1 MADLEKTVSIIF
13 AGVDNLSGTAS
24 QINRSFSDLGGSISS
39 VADPLAGIAESVLK
53 AEAALAALAVGGLVV
68 AFNAS
73 KNFESS
79 MIELKKVVGDQPE
92 VLDAA
97 KTKALELSAVYGESA
112 SDILG
117 SMAEFKQAGFDMND
131 SMTLA
136 ATAMDMVI
144 AGGVEASQASEL
156 LVASL
161 KGFREP
167 ASEAGRLLDILNS
180 ISNAYA
186 TDVEQLGVGM
196 AALSPIAYQMGFS
209 MEETAGVLTPVI
221 EIFRSGDEAAVA
233 LKTGLLK
240 LIDDSAP
247 VKNALESIGVS
258 QFDLNG
264 NMRSGKDI
272 LNDVAVAFQG
282 LDQNQKLFVTQQ
294 LVGIQQ
300 SARMVEVFDNLSKS
314 TDITAVAM
322 GSAGSAAGEVAARL
336 ESSEVAVN
344 RFISSFTNLS
354 IAVGDSFRE
363 AAKEAINGGTDIE
376 TALEGLV
383 RSGAFDPLL
392 NMVAEFAEDTGTY
405 LSGIAQA
412 LPEAMEGVD
421 FSALIEQVRGL
432 GTEIGEAFDLLFG
445 SFDLTKPEELEAA
458 IQKVVNVMTN
468 LTATARNVIDGM
480 SPLFSTIGI
489 GVDKFSELGTGAT
502 ELAGKILGTAETIS
516 KFVSALSYVGPAI
529 GVLVSGQIITA
540 TANVLNLTGSL
551 LGLGPL
557 AIPAGIAAGITAIGY
572 AGAYALHEVVQFVA
586 GINDIPNEID
596 MKLTLESG
604 DVIDLVTGYIRDT
617 DGKIVGVPTTMTLEN
632 GDTIDTISGYITDA
646 DGKQVQVR
654 SEVVLENGDT
664 LDLINGLI
672 TSAESGQTYDLHAKI
687 TIDQTTD
694 EWVKE
699 AIQNGESQLLI
710 NYVVDPSTENLAA
723 AMEELGA
730 GFFDN
735 TKAALDANVKGPIME
750 TLEWIDAEGQRHE
763 LKVPVDN
770 TDIAKTTAA
779 IEAVPTEKMLEIK
792 LQGDIDTELAQIKA
806 NAEIAQTSM
815 EWTAKVNIAQAE
827 TAMQVFKA
835 SIDSVNTGIQSTG
848 NTLTGLFDLLG
859 DSPNSFK
866 LSSAINAE
874 MKYREQEFQLQK
886 QLLEQEIELNKQK
899 TDAAKNGESMIS
911 ITAEG
916 LEPELEAFM
925 WKIIERVHIRAT
937 SEASEFLLGI

>member
-79 MIELKKVVGDQPE
+79 MIELKKVVGDQPA
-92 VLDAA
+92 VLDEA
-97 KTKALELSAVYGESA
+97 KAKALELSAVYGESA

-117 SMAEFKQAGFDMND
+117 SMAEFKQAGFDMQD

-186 TDVEQLGVGM
+186 TDVEQLGIGM

-258 QFDLNG
+258 QLDLNG

-272 LNDVAVAFQG
+272 LNDVAVAFQD

-322 GSAGSAAGEVAARL
+322 NSAGSAAGEVAARL

-376 TALEGLV
+376 MALQNLV
-383 RSGAFDPLL
+383 QSGAFDPLL
-392 NMVAEFAEDTGTY
+392 NMVAEFAEDTGAY

-432 GTEIGEAFDLLFG
+432 GTEIGEAFDLIFG

-458 IQKVVNVMTN
+458 IQKVVDVIKN
-468 LTATARNVIDGM
+468 LTAMTSGVLEGM
-480 SPLFSTIGI
+480 SPLFSAIGI
-489 GVDKFSELGTGAT
+489 GIEKFAAMDTETAKLLGTISG
-502 ELAGKILGTAETIS
+502 AGKTIS
-516 KFVSALSYVGPAI
+516 EFIDVLTKIGPALN
-529 GVLVSGQIITA
+529 VLTYGTIVSA
-540 TANVLNLTGSL
+540 TANVASL
-551 LGLGPL
+551 VFGLGGLGLVAVPV
-557 AIPAGIAAGITAIGY
+557 GIAAGITAIGY
-572 AGAYALHEVVQFVA
+572 AANECFEAVNRANEALGYIPEVVDTKIVIS
-586 GINDIPNEID
+586 GGDEMDI
-596 MKLTLESG
+596 
-604 DVIDLVTGYIRDT
+604 VTGYIYDL
-617 DGKIVGVPTTMTLEN
+617 DGKTVDVPVNVTLSD
-632 GDTIDTISGYITDA
+632 GGTINTVTGFITDA
-646 DGKQVQVR
+646 DGK
-654 SEVVLENGDT
+654 EVKVDSAVTLQNGDT
-664 LDLINGLI
+664 LDMINGFLKE
-672 TSAESGQTYDLHAKI
+672 AESGKVYDLK
-687 TIDQTTD
+687 TKLTVD
-694 EWVKE
+694 ETSGQNEKLIE
-699 AIQNGESQLLI
+699 ALRTSEANISV
-710 NYVVDPSTENLAA
+710 NYELNPETGKFEAVLTEIGASTE
-723 AMEELGA
+723 
-730 GFFDN
+730 
-735 TKAALDANVKGPIME
+735 AALNENVKQPIME
-750 TLEWIDAEGQRHE
+750 MLEWVDEAGNTHQ

-770 TDIAKTTAA
+770 TDLDKTKAA
-779 IEAVPTEKMLEIK
+779 IEAIPTEKMLEIE
-792 LQGDIDTELAQIKA
+792 LQGEVDERLEKIKA
-806 NAEIAQTSM
+806 AADIVQTKM
-815 EWTAKVNIAQAE
+815 EWQAKVDIAKAE
-827 TAMQVFKA
+827 A
-835 SIDSVNTGIQSTG
+835 SIRAFEASINSVNAGIESTG
-848 NTLTGLFDLLG
+848 NTLVGLFDA
-859 DSPNSFK
+859 
-866 LSSAINAE
+866 LSGPGSLKASSLIDKEAE
-874 MKYREQEFQLQK
+874 YREQQFELQK
-886 QLLEQEIELNKQK
+886 KLLEQQIELNKEK
-899 TDAAKNGESMIS
+899 LDAMKDGESLIS
-911 ITAEG
+911 ISAEG

-925 WKIIERVHIRAT
+925 WKIIEKVQIRAT
-937 SEASEFLLGI
+937 EEASEFLLGI

>member
-92 VLDAA
+92 VLNEAKVAA
-97 KTKALELSAVYGESA
+97 LDLSAKYGESA

-117 SMAEFKQAGFDMND
+117 SMAEFKQAGFDMSD

-136 ATAMDMVI
+136 KTAMDMVI
-144 AGGVEASQASEL
+144 AGGVESAQASEL

-167 ASEAGRLLDILNS
+167 ASEAARLLEILNT
-180 ISNAYA
+180 ISNNYA
-186 TDVEQLGVGM
+186 TDVEQLAIGM
-196 AALSPIAYQMGFS
+196 AEFSPIAYQMGFS
-209 MEETAGVLTPVI
+209 MEETAGILTPVI
-221 EIFRSGDEAAVA
+221 EVFRSGGEAAIA

-240 LIDDSAP
+240 LIDDSEP
-247 VKNALESIGVS
+247 VKSALASIGVS
-258 QFDLNG
+258 QTDLNG
-264 NMRSGKDI
+264 NLRSGEDI
-272 LNDVAVAFQG
+272 LKDVTVAFQG
-282 LDQNQKLFVTQQ
+282 LDQNQKLYITQQ
-294 LVGIQQ
+294 LVGTQQ

-322 GSAGSAAGEVAARL
+322 GSAGSAAQEVAARL

-458 IQKVVNVMTN
+458 IQKVVDVIKN
-468 LTATARNVIDGM
+468 LTAMTSGVLEGM
-480 SPLFSTIGI
+480 SPLFSAIGI
-489 GVDKFSELGTGAT
+489 GIEKFAAMDTEIAKLLGTTSG
-502 ELAGKILGTAETIS
+502 AGKTIS
-516 KFVSALSYVGPAI
+516 EFIDVLTKIGPALN
-529 GVLVSGQIITA
+529 VLTYGTIVSA
-540 TANVLNLTGSL
+540 TANVASL
-551 LGLGPL
+551 VFGLGGLGLVAVPV
-557 AIPAGIAAGITAIGY
+557 GIAAGITAIGY
-572 AGAYALHEVVQFVA
+572 AANECFEAVNRANEALGYIPEVVDTKIVIS
-586 GINDIPNEID
+586 GGDEMDI
-596 MKLTLESG
+596 
-604 DVIDLVTGYIRDT
+604 VTGYIYDL
-617 DGKIVGVPTTMTLEN
+617 DGKTVDVPVNVTLSD
-632 GDTIDTISGYITDA
+632 GGTINTVTGFITDA
-646 DGKQVQVR
+646 DGKQVKVDSAVTLQ
-654 SEVVLENGDT
+654 NGDT
-664 LDLINGLI
+664 LDMINGFLKE
-672 TSAESGQTYDLHAKI
+672 AESGKVYDLK
-687 TIDQTTD
+687 TKLTVD
-694 EWVKE
+694 ETSGQNEKLIEALRTSEANIEVSYELNPDTGKFEAVIKE
-699 AIQNGESQLLI
+699 IGA
-710 NYVVDPSTENLAA
+710 STE
-723 AMEELGA
+723 
-730 GFFDN
+730 
-735 TKAALDANVKGPIME
+735 AALNANVKGPVME

-806 NAEIAQTSM
+806 NAELAQTSM

-835 SIDSVNTGIQSTG
+835 SIDSVSTGIQSTG